1 MAEYLKAITI
11 AGIISCDKL
20 FNIFSKGDTKM
31 MGRIHG
37 LPVSFWVMIKMPTKT
52 MMPNQKEGMA
62 TPVMEKKGIIK
73 SC

>member
-1 MAEYLKAITI
+1 MAIYVIAITI
-11 AGIISCDKL
+11 AGIISCDKS
-20 FNIFSKGDTKM
+20 FNIFSKDDTKM
-31 MGRIHG
+31 MGGIHR

-62 TPVMEKKGIIK
+62 TPVMEKTCIIK

>member
-1 MAEYLKAITI
+1 MAIHLKAITI

-31 MGRIHG
+31 MGSIHG

-52 MMPNQKEGMA
+52 IMPNQREGMA
-62 TPVMEKKGIIK
+62 TLVMDKT
-73 SC
+73 

>member
-31 MGRIHG
+31 MGGIHG

-62 TPVMEKKGIIK
+62 TQVMEKTFIIK